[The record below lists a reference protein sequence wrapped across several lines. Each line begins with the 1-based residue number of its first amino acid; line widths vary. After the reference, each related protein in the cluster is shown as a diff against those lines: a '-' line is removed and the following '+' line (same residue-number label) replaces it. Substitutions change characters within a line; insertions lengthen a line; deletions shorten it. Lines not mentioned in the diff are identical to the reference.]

1 MSRSI
6 HRPIMARFYF
16 LLTLSFE
23 IYLLTDV
30 AQTRPFIKGR
40 CIFIVVKSEK
50 LIIVRSR
57 VTLEWIFQKLKFR
70 KVSIERGKSLIV
82 KSNDRT
88 RSKLISLNKIFFK
101 LSKQPNDVSK
111 HSVRNLRV
119 RTALIKF
126 NLPSEQKSVILPLY
140 NYLIVRIDY
149 AIYDCERLRDNFF
162 HKRRSIS
169 NIFKISFYVYAPWRQ
184 ISLKYQHEIKSYT
197 LAPGTN
203 NLLFTQQTG

>member
-1 MSRSI
+1 MARST
-6 HRPIMARFYF
+6 HRPIMAQFYF
-16 LLTLSFE
+16 LSTLSFK
-23 IYLLTDV
+23 IYLLSDI
-30 AQTRPFIKGR
+30 AQTRSSIKGPLYFYCR
-40 CIFIVVKSEK
+40 KKWK
-50 LIIVRSR
+50 LIIVRTR

-126 NLPSEQKSVILPLY
+126 NLPSEQKSVIPPLY
-140 NYLIVRIDY
+140 NYLIVRIDC
-149 AIYDCERLRDNFF
+149 AMYDCGRLRDYFF
-162 HKRRSIS
+162 
-169 NIFKISFYVYAPWRQ
+169 
-184 ISLKYQHEIKSYT
+184 
-197 LAPGTN
+197 TN
-203 NLLFTQQTG
+203 DGPF

>member
-1 MSRSI
+1 MY
-6 HRPIMARFYF
+6 FYC
-16 LLTLSFE
+16 
-23 IYLLTDV
+23 
-30 AQTRPFIKGR
+30 RK
-40 CIFIVVKSEK
+40 KWK
-50 LIIVRSR
+50 LIIVRTR

-126 NLPSEQKSVILPLY
+126 NLPSEQKSVIPPLY
-140 NYLIVRIDY
+140 NYLIVRIDC
-149 AIYDCERLRDNFF
+149 AIYDYDRLRAYFLRMTVHLGYIRKLVF
-162 HKRRSIS
+162 ASMH
-169 NIFKISFYVYAPWRQ
+169 
-184 ISLKYQHEIKSYT
+184 LKFCWNTRAKLNRTLSP
-197 LAPGTN
+197 LAPTICSLDN
-203 NLLFTQQTG
+203 KR